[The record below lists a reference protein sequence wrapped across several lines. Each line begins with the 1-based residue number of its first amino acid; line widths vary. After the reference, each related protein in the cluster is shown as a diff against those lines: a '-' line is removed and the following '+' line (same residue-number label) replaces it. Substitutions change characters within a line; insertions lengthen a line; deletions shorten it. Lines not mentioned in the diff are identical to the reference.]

1 MKKFLVLSLFL
12 CYSASIFAVEPVTL
26 TLGPGH
32 EGAEFTVYPAEQ
44 PNGLAI
50 IGMPGGGYAKLSMNA
65 EGHDFAPWLNEQ
77 GITYGVLRYR
87 FPEGISNIPSDDAR
101 AAIVS
106 LRNLA
111 DSLHINKVGVMG
123 FSAGGHLASTVAVH
137 YDSISRP
144 DFQILFYPVI
154 TMKPGNTRGTTFSKL
169 MGDNP
174 TPEAM
179 RYYSS
184 EFQVTPDTPPAI
196 IFCCTDD
203 RSVPV
208 ANSLDYYK
216 ALVDNKVDASLYI
229 FPNGGHGWGFKD
241 KFPYKSLW
249 MSLLETWL
257 LRQAVPTAKN

>member
-1 MKKFLVLSLFL
+1 MKKFLLLSFFL
-12 CYSASIFAVEPVTL
+12 CSFAGIFAAEPVVVP
-26 TLGPGH
+26 LGSGH

-50 IGMPGGGYAKLSMNA
+50 VGMPGGGYVKLSMQA

-87 FPEGISNIPSDDAR
+87 FPEGVSNIPSDDAR
-101 AAIVS
+101 AAIIAM
-106 LRNLA
+106 RELA
-111 DSLHINKVGVMG
+111 DSLHIEKVGVMG

-154 TMKPGNTRGTTFSKL
+154 SMKPGTSRGSTYNKL
-169 MGDNP
+169 MGENP
-174 TPEAM
+174 TPEEM

-196 IFCCTDD
+196 IFCCSDD
-203 RSVPV
+203 RSVKV
-208 ANSLDYYK
+208 SNSLDYYR
-216 ALVDNKVDASLYI
+216 ALIDNKVDASLYI

-249 MSLLETWL
+249 MALLSSWL
-257 LRQAVPTAKN
+257 ERQVSQPIEK